1 VSRLAAI
8 VALLALALALGSG
21 CVTSHAVH
29 LEPIHVEPIH
39 VRMDV
44 SVRMETADGSEDE
57 ADEVAEDEPTSPDA
71 AQGG

>member
-1 VSRLAAI
+1 MRRVVVILGA
-8 VALLALALALGSG
+8 VLALASGGG

-44 SVRMETADGSEDE
+44 NVRMENVESSGDE
-57 ADEVAEDEPTSPDA
+57 ADEGEDTERADEPSSGDE
-71 AQGG
+71 